1 MIATEALSVE
11 AIRRRLTA
19 ESVGRQ
25 IYLFGE
31 VESTNAALR
40 GLAREGAV
48 EGTVVLA
55 DAQTS
60 GRGRLGR
67 AWFSPPGVNVYAS
80 ALFRPRFRPVEAARF
95 SFIASLA
102 LADAVKDLGLVPA
115 IKWPNDVLV
124 GRRKV
129 GGSLVESA
137 TRGAEMEFLILG
149 VGVNVNVDA
158 AALHAAL
165 GPAGAAATSL
175 AAALGREV
183 DRNAFAAAYL
193 NHLDSWAGR
202 YVAEGPGAVLAA
214 WRERDILTGRRVE
227 ARGDGRSFAGRAI
240 GVDLDGRLVIEDSL
254 GQRHLVLNEEI
265 RIVE

>member
-1 MIATEALSVE
+1 MITTDTLSVE
-11 AIRRRLTA
+11 AIRPRLTA

-31 VESTNAALR
+31 VESTNAVLR

-48 EGTVVLA
+48 DGTVVLA

-67 AWFSPPGVNVYAS
+67 SWFSPPGVNVYAS
-80 ALFRPRFRPVEAARF
+80 ALFRPRFRPAEAARF
-95 SFIASLA
+95 SFIASLS
-102 LADAVKDLGLVPA
+102 LADAVKDLGLGPA

-124 GRRKV
+124 GRKKV

-137 TRGAEMEFLILG
+137 TRGTDIEFLILG
-149 VGVNVNVDA
+149 VGVNVNVDV
-158 AALHAAL
+158 AALHREL
-165 GPAGAAATSL
+165 GPAGTGATSL
-175 AAALGREV
+175 CAVLGHEV
-183 DRNAFAAAYL
+183 DRNALAASYL
-193 NHLDSWAGR
+193 NHLDGWAHR
-202 YVAEGPGAVLAA
+202 YFTEGPAAILGA
-214 WRERDILTGRRVE
+214 WRERDILTGRRVQ
-227 ARGDGRSFAGRAI
+227 ARGEGLSFEGRAI